1 MTYRN
6 NDERLKYVV
15 DTINNIIEFDCQN
28 YLQKVFSLDAIILN
42 DDRHFHNLGFI
53 QDDDGSFKEAPI
65 FDNGRGLLSD
75 LSRYPN
81 YNSLTANKKLVV
93 GSPICANL
101 ETQAALVGFNFSL
114 KTSAFMDW
122 INAERIKYDESL
134 YYKRAF
140 DVLESQI
147 NYYFLDE
154 TKEKPSNTKKNF
166 IEIDEDEEL
175 EYY

>member
-1 MTYRN
+1 
-6 NDERLKYVV
+6 
-15 DTINNIIEFDCQN
+15 
-28 YLQKVFSLDAIILN
+28 
-42 DDRHFHNLGFI
+42 
-53 QDDDGSFKEAPI
+53 
-65 FDNGRGLLSD
+65 
-75 LSRYPN
+75 
-81 YNSLTANKKLVV
+81 
-93 GSPICANL
+93 
-101 ETQAALVGFNFSL
+101 
-114 KTSAFMDW
+114 MDW